1 MNNKNDEII
10 ENFIKQIDNLGFKN
24 KIFLNTSDTAKI
36 LGIPISTLKS
46 WRKINY
52 GIDYHLIGKNIF
64 YNKKSIAQFLVKTQN
79 QKINNMK
86 LFDKYSENGTFTN
99 QSLENMLRDLGLSE
113 HLINE
118 IIIRSSI
125 SSLTKE
131 FIEKLKKTDEKEN
144 IFNIVLEYFLLADKM
159 KPISCNKQTLSKL
172 TGLSERQ
179 IDEKRR
185 ARQLPFIQLSGGNE
199 AGRKIIVYDPIEVI
213 NYLHKDK
220 VKVIA

>member
-1 MNNKNDEII
+1 
-10 ENFIKQIDNLGFKN
+10 
-24 KIFLNTSDTAKI
+24 
-36 LGIPISTLKS
+36 
-46 WRKINY
+46 
-52 GIDYHLIGKNIF
+52 
-64 YNKKSIAQFLVKTQN
+64 
-79 QKINNMK
+79 MK
-86 LFDKYSENGTFTN
+86 LFEKYSINGNFTN
-99 QSLENMLRDLGLSE
+99 YCLESMLKDLNIE
-113 HLINE
+113 PKLINE
-118 IIIRSSI
+118 IIIRNSI

-199 AGRKIIVYDPIEVI
+199 SGRKIIVYDPIEVSDYI
-213 NYLHKDK
+213 HKDK